1 MNSNKAMEAKSNG
14 TPASEG
20 QDRDKIVE
28 ALDKVTQRLMNL
40 QRPGNEDELK
50 ALDGDAA
57 RRGYFARDFGMDV
70 WDWPQGIGLYGL
82 AKVGAYF
89 EDERFSEYAK
99 PWMKQR
105 LEEGLPSRNI
115 NTTAPLLSLME
126 LPEAE
131 ALSLEW
137 AEWLANGLPRTEEN
151 GYQHVTTGATA
162 AEVTLNENEIWID
175 TLFMAILFTARMG
188 VKYDRADWRDA
199 SLHQLLVHIK
209 YLYDRKSGLFFHGWN
224 FTGRHNFS
232 EAFWCRGNGWFTLGL
247 PEYIDLMRPYLDE
260 GVLLYLTQTFQ
271 SQSEALLRLQNAD
284 GLWHTLLDDSS
295 SYTETSGSAAIAAG
309 ILFGVRRGLLDERFA
324 EAAMKA
330 VEAILTRIGED
341 GSVEGVSAG
350 TPIGKLREDYAQI
363 VMAPMAYGQALT
375 IALLGEALYRS

>member
-1 MNSNKAMEAKSNG
+1 MNSNEAIEAKSNG
-14 TPASEG
+14 ITGSSVE
-20 QDRDKIVE
+20 QRDRIVE
-28 ALDKVTQRLMNL
+28 ALDKVTRRLMNL
-40 QRPGNEDELK
+40 QRPDNEDELK

-99 PWMKQR
+99 PWMTQR

-137 AEWLANGLPRTEEN
+137 AEWLANGLPRTEED

-188 VKYDRADWRDA
+188 VKYDRADWRQS
-199 SLHQLLVHIK
+199 SLHQLLLHIK

-260 GVLLYLTQTFQ
+260 GILLYLNQTFR
-271 SQSEALLRLQNAD
+271 SQSEALLQLQHED
-284 GLWHTLLDDSS
+284 GLWHTLLDDST

-309 ILFGVRRGLLDERFA
+309 MLFGVRRGLLDGHFA

-330 VEAILTRIGED
+330 VEAVLARVGED